1 MALSKLNNLYR
12 AVILDAA
19 QNPHHKGEIEGATN
33 QMTLHNPTCGDTV
46 NLQLKVDSQD
56 KIADVGFTGDG
67 CTISQA
73 SASMM
78 SDAVLGKSKEE
89 ALEMAKIFSDEAIGK
104 KHSSDELAKLGDAQA
119 LTSIMQFPARIK
131 CATLSWWALTR
142 ALEKDAD
149 DDNAD
154 SSQAKE

>member
-1 MALSKLNNLYR
+1 MGLSKLNQLYR

-19 QNPHHKGEIEGATN
+19 AHPHHKGLIQSPTN

-46 NLQLKVDSQD
+46 NLQVKVKNG
-56 KIADVGFTGDG
+56 KISDIGFTGDG

-78 SDAVLGKSKEE
+78 TDAVNGKTTTE
-89 ALEMAKIFSDEAIGK
+89 ALKMAKIFSDEAIGK
-104 KHSSDELAKLGDAQA
+104 KHDQDDLQLLGDAQV
-119 LTSIMQFPARIK
+119 LTNIMQFPARIK

-142 ALEKDAD
+142 ALEKDQSAGGINND
-149 DDNAD
+149 
-154 SSQAKE
+154 

>member
-1 MALSKLNNLYR
+1 MGLSKLNQLYR

-19 QNPHHKGEIEGATN
+19 AHPHHKGKITMPTN
-33 QMTLHNPTCGDTV
+33 QQTLHNPTCGDTV
-46 NLQLKVDSQD
+46 NLELRVAGGR
-56 KIADVGFTGDG
+56 IAQIGFTGDG

-78 SDAVLGKSKEE
+78 ADAVAGKTTEE
-89 ALEMAKIFSDEAIGK
+89 ALAMAKIFSDEAIGK
-104 KHSSDELAKLGDAQA
+104 QHRPAELAKLGDAQA

-142 ALEKDAD
+142 ALEQDNQERGDTD
-149 DDNAD
+149 DRQ
-154 SSQAKE
+154 SK

>member
-1 MALSKLNNLYR
+1 MALSDLNQLYR

-19 QNPHHKGEIEGATN
+19 QNPHHKGEIDDATN
-33 QMTLHNPTCGDTV
+33 KMTLHNPTCGDTI
-46 NLQLKVDSQD
+46 NLQLKVGDDD
-56 KIADVGFTGDG
+56 KIQDVGFTGDG

-78 SDAVLGKSKEE
+78 TDAVKGKTREQ

-104 KHSSDELAKLGDAQA
+104 KHSKEELAKLGDAQA
-119 LTSIMQFPARIK
+119 LTSIMEFPARIK

-142 ALEKDAD
+142 ALEQDSAD
-149 DDNAD
+149 D
-154 SSQAKE
+154 STKEANIDE

>member
-1 MALSKLNNLYR
+1 MGLNKLNRLYR

-19 QNPHHKGEIEGATN
+19 SNPHHKGKIDDATN
-33 QMTLHNPTCGDTV
+33 EMTLHNPTCGDTIH
-46 NLQLKVDSQD
+46 LQLKLDSNNKVQ
-56 KIADVGFTGDG
+56 KIAFTGDG

-78 SDAVLGKSKEE
+78 TDAVKGKTREE
-89 ALEMAKIFSDEAIGK
+89 ALSMAKIFSDEAIGK
-104 KHSSDELAKLGDAQA
+104 QHDEGELQQLGDAQA

-142 ALEKDAD
+142 ALEQNDPSEENKRG
-149 DDNAD
+149 N
-154 SSQAKE
+154 KIG

>member
-1 MALSKLNNLYR
+1 MGLAKLNQLYR

-19 QNPHHKGEIEGATN
+19 AHPHHRGTIAGATN

-46 NLQLKVDSQD
+46 NLQLKISHGRID
-56 KIADVGFTGDG
+56 DVGFTGDG

-78 SDAVLGKSKEE
+78 TDAVIGKTVSE
-89 ALEMAKIFSDEAIGK
+89 ALDMTKIFSDESRGQE
-104 KHSSDELAKLGDAQA
+104 HNDQDLSLLGDAKV

-131 CATLSWWALTR
+131 CATLSWWALAR
-142 ALEKDAD
+142 ALESNHDG
-149 DDNAD
+149 
-154 SSQAKE
+154 SQGGKEDE

>member
-1 MALSKLNNLYR
+1 MGLSKLNQLYR

-19 QNPHHKGEIEGATN
+19 AHPHHKGAIEGVTN

-46 NLQLKVDSQD
+46 NLQLRVADG
-56 KIADVGFTGDG
+56 KIAAVGFTGDG

-78 SDAVLGKSKEE
+78 ADAVNGKSVDK
-89 ALEMAKIFSDEAIGK
+89 ALSMAKLFSDEAIGK
-104 KHSSDELAKLGDAQA
+104 HHSEEECSQLGDAQA
-119 LTSIMQFPARIK
+119 LLSIMQFPARIK

-142 ALEKDAD
+142 ALEKTGGE
-149 DDNAD
+149 DND
-154 SSQAKE
+154 